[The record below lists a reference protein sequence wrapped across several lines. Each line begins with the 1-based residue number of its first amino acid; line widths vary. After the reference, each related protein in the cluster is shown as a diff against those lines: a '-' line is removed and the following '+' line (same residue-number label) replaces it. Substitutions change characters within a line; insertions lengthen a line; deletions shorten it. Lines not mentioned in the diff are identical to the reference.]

1 MLGASRAAPQV
12 PGRGRQSLGE
22 KKDAVD
28 RGSTERWGRAGW
40 RRAGRDRRAPTGRA
54 AGPGDAC
61 SASAGCPEP
70 SSGARRRARSAISHE
85 GGSPRLLLPATA
97 RHRALR
103 RDGRSAAAAPRPGPA
118 PTALP
123 VPRCDNAANASLSA
137 RRVTDEAKAPS
148 PLQGQVED
156 PGGGFAAEQCP
167 QRGALGEEGG
177 GGGHPGVGF
186 YTLTSLFPF
195 FPACAEWLREGLGG
209 TARGDAALRGGAR
222 SAGAGPRGGEGGKGR
237 L

>member
-1 MLGASRAAPQV
+1 M
-12 PGRGRQSLGE
+12 
-22 KKDAVD
+22 
-28 RGSTERWGRAGW
+28 
-40 RRAGRDRRAPTGRA
+40 
-54 AGPGDAC
+54 
-61 SASAGCPEP
+61 
-70 SSGARRRARSAISHE
+70 
-85 GGSPRLLLPATA
+85 
-97 RHRALR
+97 
-103 RDGRSAAAAPRPGPA
+103 
-118 PTALP
+118 
-123 VPRCDNAANASLSA
+123 
-137 RRVTDEAKAPS
+137 TDEAKAPS